1 MRVAATSSGPQRI
14 LKPLLATGARVYE
27 YLGEHSSH
35 TRAVLIDDRM
45 NIVGSYNLDMRSAY
59 QDTELMLAVDSP
71 ELNAIIRREAERDK
85 TFSRYMTEEGTY
97 QNGENYVPQEISAGK
112 KIFYQIFR
120 ILVKP
125 LRRFL

>member
-1 MRVAATSSGPQRI
+1 
-14 LKPLLATGARVYE
+14 
-27 YLGEHSSH
+27 
-35 TRAVLIDDRM
+35 
-45 NIVGSYNLDMRSAY
+45 
-59 QDTELMLAVDSP
+59 MLAVDSP